1 MIILSNMIKLYDIY
15 HTPVTNAY
23 IFTNFKLL
31 CVISDIAV
39 AIQILQSRILFEE
52 GA

>member
-1 MIILSNMIKLYDIY
+1 MIY
-15 HTPVTNAY
+15 HTPVTRFYECIY